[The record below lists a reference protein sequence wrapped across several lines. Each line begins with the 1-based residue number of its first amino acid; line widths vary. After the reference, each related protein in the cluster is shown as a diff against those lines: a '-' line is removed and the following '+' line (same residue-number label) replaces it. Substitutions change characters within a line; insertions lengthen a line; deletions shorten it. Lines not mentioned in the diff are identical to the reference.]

1 MEGEQPTDGHAG
13 KPQGTSVLWDS
24 GSERTFC
31 HLQAE
36 RNWSHRALNMLLAKT
51 FFFFFPPVDS
61 LIAVMKLPKAET

>member
-1 MEGEQPTDGHAG
+1 MLCVAAVAGEQPTDGHAG

-36 RNWSHRALNMLLAKT
+36 RNGDLEPQGS
-51 FFFFFPPVDS
+51 
-61 LIAVMKLPKAET
+61 